1 MSDKKIYEVYI
12 PVQGR
17 MKIYLQ
23 AEDRIEAIQKATMI
37 ASNMRDDSGDAII
50 PNLHTWWVDIENIIK
65 FKDGIVAIEK
75 GESDE

>member
-23 AEDRIEAIQKATMI
+23 AEDRIIAIQKATRI
-37 ASNMRDDSGDAII
+37 ASNMRDDSGNTII
-50 PNLHTWWVDIENIIK
+50 PNLHTWWVDIENIMR
-65 FKDGIVAIEK
+65 FRDGIVAIEK